1 MNELHR
7 LLELYKRVIPQL
19 ILQVSHAAFHAAF
32 HRASRARPDM
42 L

>member
-19 ILQVSHAAFHAAF
+19 ILQVSHAAFH
-32 HRASRARPDM
+32 RASRARPDM